1 MPARFQV
8 TDEALDATRHIVA
21 VSGEVDLYT
30 AADLRAALSH
40 AVEEGCTSLV
50 IDLTETHFMDSTGLS
65 TLVSAQKRM
74 RSRGGKLVIVNVDPS
89 LAYTFQITG
98 LDLVFKVVGDRVEA
112 LAELETV

>member
-8 TDEALDATRHIVA
+8 TDEALDAHRHIVA

-50 IDLTETHFMDSTGLS
+50 IDLTDTHFMDSTGLS

-74 RSRGGKLVIVNVDPS
+74 RSRGGPRR
-89 LAYTFQITG
+89 AR
-98 LDLVFKVVGDRVEA
+98 DRLTLFGRPPAARKCQYVRA
-112 LAELETV
+112 WSPPRRRGG

>member
-8 TDEALDATRHIVA
+8 TDEALDAHRHIVA

-50 IDLTETHFMDSTGLS
+50 IDLTNTHFMDSTGLS

-74 RSRGGKLVIVNVDPS
+74 RSRGGRLVIVNVDPS

-98 LDLVFKVVGDRVEA
+98 LDLVFKVVGDRTAA
-112 LAELETV
+112 LRALEVV